1 MRVFQRIHK
10 KLNWSV
16 KRYMMVIALIL
27 LITYVASAI
36 FQTYKS
42 IPEGLN
48 FAGQTRASEV
58 EFLADRT
65 FVNANGQHQS
75 EQQIFDAM
83 LTLIDQAQTTIV
95 LDMFLF
101 NAELGE
107 SKLKHRPL
115 TAQLTKALIDKKKLN
130 PRIQIVMITDPIN
143 TVYGGV
149 RPEHLREL
157 ENAGIQVVVTDLR
170 PLRAS
175 NPTWSGLWY
184 MCCQSLGNNTETGW
198 LPNPFGD
205 QKITLRSYL
214 ALANFKANHRK
225 TMVVDT
231 LNGWKTLISSAN
243 PHDAS
248 SEHSNVAMIIHG
260 KIASEVLA
268 TEATVAKM
276 SQGDVPALI
285 IGENQA
291 SSDAP
296 QVQLLT
302 EEQIYDHV
310 LQAINATVSGE
321 QLDLMMFYLSERQI
335 VKALIAAKQRGV
347 QVNVLLDPN
356 KDAFGMQKNGIP
368 NRQVAWEL
376 HKNGVPVRWC
386 NTQGEQ
392 CHSKLLVITKLD
404 QLEQYQQ
411 KQVILGSANYT
422 ARNLKNYNLET
433 NVAVTGQASYPAI
446 ASAQQYFDQAWNNQ
460 NSQVMS
466 VDYDEYK
473 DESWLKYWLYRF
485 MEWSGLSTF

>member
-1 MRVFQRIHK
+1 
-10 KLNWSV
+10 
-16 KRYMMVIALIL
+16 
-27 LITYVASAI
+27 
-36 FQTYKS
+36 
-42 IPEGLN
+42 
-48 FAGQTRASEV
+48 
-58 EFLADRT
+58 
-65 FVNANGQHQS
+65 
-75 EQQIFDAM
+75 
-83 LTLIDQAQTTIV
+83 
-95 LDMFLF
+95 
-101 NAELGE
+101 
-107 SKLKHRPL
+107 
-115 TAQLTKALIDKKKLN
+115 
-130 PRIQIVMITDPIN
+130 
-143 TVYGGV
+143 
-149 RPEHLREL
+149 
-157 ENAGIQVVVTDLR
+157 
-170 PLRAS
+170 
-175 NPTWSGLWY
+175 

-225 TMVVDT
+225 TIVVDT

-248 SEHSNVAMIIHG
+248 SSHSNVAMIIHG

-321 QLDLMMFYLSERQI
+321 QLDLMMFYLSERHI

-368 NRQVAWEL
+368 NRQVAW
-376 HKNGVPVRWC
+376 GAP
-386 NTQGEQ
+386 
-392 CHSKLLVITKLD
+392 
-404 QLEQYQQ
+404 
-411 KQVILGSANYT
+411 
-422 ARNLKNYNLET
+422 
-433 NVAVTGQASYPAI
+433 
-446 ASAQQYFDQAWNNQ
+446 
-460 NSQVMS
+460 
-466 VDYDEYK
+466 
-473 DESWLKYWLYRF
+473 
-485 MEWSGLSTF
+485 

>member
-1 MRVFQRIHK
+1 MRVFQRIHR

-42 IPEGLN
+42 IPEGLD
-48 FAGQTRASEV
+48 FAGQTHASNV

-65 FVNANGQHQS
+65 FVDGSGQRQH

-83 LTLIDQAQTTIV
+83 LTLIDQAQSTIV

-107 SKLKHRPL
+107 SKMQHRPL
-115 TAQLTKALIDKKKLN
+115 TVQLTKALIDKKKIN
-130 PRIQIVMITDPIN
+130 PRMQIVLITDPIN

-149 RPEHLREL
+149 RPEHLHQL
-157 ENAGIQVVVTDLR
+157 ENAGIKVVVTDLR

-175 NPTWSGLWY
+175 NPAWSGLWY

-198 LPNPFGD
+198 LPNPFGA

-231 LNGWKTLISSAN
+231 LTGWKTLISSAN

-248 SEHSNVAMIIHG
+248 SEHSNAAMIIHG

-285 IGENQA
+285 MGENKVTG
-291 SSDAP
+291 DAP

-302 EEQIYDHV
+302 EAQIYDHV
-310 LQAINATVSGE
+310 LKSINATASGE
-321 QLDLMMFYLSERQI
+321 QLDLMMFYLSERHI

-347 QVNVLLDPN
+347 KVNVLLDPN

-376 HKNGVPVRWC
+376 HKNDVPVRWC

-392 CHSKLLVITKLD
+392 CHSKLLVITKQD
-404 QLEQYQQ
+404 QT
-411 KQVILGSANYT
+411 KQVILGSDNYT

-446 ASAQQYFDQAWNNQ
+446 ASAQQYFDQAWQNQ
-460 NSQVMS
+460 NGQVMS
-466 VDYDEYK
+466 VDYDQYK

>member
-1 MRVFQRIHK
+1 MRVFQRIHR

-42 IPEGLN
+42 IPEGLD
-48 FAGQTRASEV
+48 FAGQTHASNV

-65 FVNANGQHQS
+65 FVDGSGQRQH

-83 LTLIDQAQTTIV
+83 LTLIDQAQSTIV

-107 SKLKHRPL
+107 SKMQHRPL
-115 TAQLTKALIDKKKLN
+115 TVQLTKALIDKKKIN
-130 PRIQIVMITDPIN
+130 PRMQIVLITDPIN

-149 RPEHLREL
+149 RPEHLHQL
-157 ENAGIQVVVTDLR
+157 ENAGIKVVVTDLR

-175 NPTWSGLWY
+175 NPAWSGLWY

-198 LPNPFGD
+198 LPNPFGA

-231 LNGWKTLISSAN
+231 LTGWKTLISSAN

-248 SEHSNVAMIIHG
+248 SEHSNAAMIIHG

-285 IGENQA
+285 MGENKVTG
-291 SSDAP
+291 DAP

-302 EEQIYDHV
+302 EAQIYDHV
-310 LQAINATVSGE
+310 LKSINATASGE
-321 QLDLMMFYLSERQI
+321 QLDLMMFYLSERHI

-347 QVNVLLDPN
+347 KVNVLLDPN

-376 HKNGVPVRWC
+376 HKNDVPVRWC

-392 CHSKLLVITKLD
+392 CHSKLLVITKQD
-404 QLEQYQQ
+404 QT

-446 ASAQQYFDQAWNNQ
+446 ASAQQYFDQAWQNQ
-460 NSQVMS
+460 NGQVMS
-466 VDYDEYK
+466 VDYDQYK

>member
-1 MRVFQRIHK
+1 MRVFQRIHR

-42 IPEGLN
+42 IPEGLD
-48 FAGQTRASEV
+48 FAGQMRASNV
-58 EFLADRT
+58 EFLADRS
-65 FVNANGQHQS
+65 FVDSSGQRQH

-83 LTLIDQAQTTIV
+83 LTLIDQAQSTIV

-107 SKLKHRPL
+107 SKMQHRPL
-115 TAQLTKALIDKKKLN
+115 TVQLTKALIDKKKIN
-130 PRIQIVMITDPIN
+130 PRMQIVLITDPIN

-149 RPEHLREL
+149 RPEHLHQL
-157 ENAGIQVVVTDLR
+157 ENAGIKVVVTDLR

-175 NPTWSGLWY
+175 NPAWSGLWY

-198 LPNPFGD
+198 LPNPFGA

-231 LNGWKTLISSAN
+231 LTGWKTLISSAN

-248 SEHSNVAMIIHG
+248 SEHSNAAMIIHG

-285 IGENQA
+285 MGENKVTG
-291 SSDAP
+291 DAP

-302 EEQIYDHV
+302 EAQIYDHV
-310 LQAINATVSGE
+310 LKSINATASGE
-321 QLDLMMFYLSERQI
+321 QLDLMMFYLSERHI

-347 QVNVLLDPN
+347 KVNVLLDPN

-376 HKNGVPVRWC
+376 HKNDVPVRWC

-392 CHSKLLVITKLD
+392 CHSKLLVITKQD
-404 QLEQYQQ
+404 QT

-446 ASAQQYFDQAWNNQ
+446 ASAQQYFDQAWQNQ
-460 NSQVMS
+460 NGQVMS
-466 VDYDEYK
+466 VDYDQYK